1 MAGRLVGRNHQQQ
14 ARGLYLRVRPSQKG
28 PDVSRP
34 KVIVIVQEGRPV
46 PPVERLEAEA
56 DVVVVR
62 TAEQFKAA
70 LPGTEI
76 LFLNDFR
83 TKLLREVGPGGL
95 RWIHT
100 SSIGVDSLMTEE
112 IINSDIVV
120 SNSRGVCERPIAEW
134 VLGVLLMFTKDLRRT
149 IELQQARTWQ
159 HRETEPLLG
168 RKVLVVGP
176 GPVGRET
183 VLLLRAA
190 GMDVTVVGRSARKD
204 AQLGVIASFDDLDDL
219 LGQAQDVVL
228 TVPLTEETRGLFN
241 AARFE
246 KMRPGAR
253 LVNVGRG
260 AVVVEQDLLDAID
273 AGHLGAAA
281 LDVFENEPLP
291 AENPLWGHKNILVSP
306 HASGDL
312 IGWRGRVVDCFA
324 RNLEHWKN
332 DQPLNDVVDLK
343 KLGGSAPNT
352 VSQAGTVLPQSSS
365 VV

>member
-1 MAGRLVGRNHQQQ
+1 
-14 ARGLYLRVRPSQKG
+14 
-28 PDVSRP
+28 VSRP

-62 TAEQFKAA
+62 TADEFRAA
-70 LPGTEI
+70 QPGAEI

-83 TKLLREVGPGGL
+83 TKLLREVGPGEL

-100 SSIGVDSLMTEE
+100 SSIGVDTLLTQE
-112 IINSDIVV
+112 IVNSDIVV

-149 IELQQARTWQ
+149 IELQRARTWQ

-190 GMDVTVVGRSARKD
+190 GMEVTVVGRTARED
-204 AQLGVIASFDDLDDL
+204 AQLGAIASFGELDGL
-219 LGQAQDVVL
+219 LGEAEDVVL
-228 TVPLTEETRGLFN
+228 TLPLTEETRGLFN
-241 AARFE
+241 SSRID

-260 AVVVEQDLLDAID
+260 AVVVERDLIDSID

-281 LDVFENEPLP
+281 LDVFEHEPLA
-291 AENPLWGHKNILVSP
+291 AENPLWSRNNILVSP

-312 IGWRGRVVDCFA
+312 IGWRGRVVDSFA
-324 RNLEHWKN
+324 RNLRRWKAN
-332 DQPLNDVVDLK
+332 EPLHDVVDLK
-343 KLGGSAPNT
+343 KLGVTAP
-352 VSQAGTVLPQSSS
+352 VLVPDKP
-365 VV
+365 

>member
-1 MAGRLVGRNHQQQ
+1 M
-14 ARGLYLRVRPSQKG
+14 
-28 PDVSRP
+28 SRP
-34 KVIVIVQEGRPV
+34 KVIVIVQEGRPI
-46 PPVERLEAEA
+46 PPVERMEAEA
-56 DVVVVR
+56 DIVVVR
-62 TAEQFKAA
+62 TAEEFHTA

-83 TKLLREVGPGGL
+83 TKLLREVGPGEL

-100 SSIGVDSLMTEE
+100 SSIGVDSLMTDE
-112 IINSDIVV
+112 IVNSDIVV

-183 VLLLRAA
+183 ILLLKAA
-190 GMDVTVVGRSARKD
+190 GMNVTVVGRTARED
-204 AQLGVIASFDDLDDL
+204 AQLGPIAGFGDLDRL
-219 LGQAQDVVL
+219 LGEAEDVVL
-228 TVPLTEETRGLFN
+228 TLPLTEETRGLFDSS
-241 AARFE
+241 RFDN
-246 KMRPGAR
+246 MRAGAR

-260 AVVVEQDLLDAID
+260 AVVVEQDLIDAID
-273 AGHLGAAA
+273 AGHLGGAA
-281 LDVFENEPLP
+281 LDVFEHEPLA
-291 AENPLWGHKNILVSP
+291 AENPLWSHKNILVSP

-324 RNLEHWKN
+324 RNLTRWKAN
-332 DQPLNDVVDLK
+332 EPLQDVVDLK
-343 KLGGSAPNT
+343 KLGATSPALVTDKP
-352 VSQAGTVLPQSSS
+352 
-365 VV
+365 

>member
-1 MAGRLVGRNHQQQ
+1 
-14 ARGLYLRVRPSQKG
+14 
-28 PDVSRP
+28 
-34 KVIVIVQEGRPV
+34 
-46 PPVERLEAEA
+46 LEAESE
-56 DVVVVR
+56 VVVVR
-62 TAEQFKAA
+62 TVEEFRAA

-100 SSIGVDSLMTEE
+100 SSIGVDSLLTEE
-112 IINSDIVV
+112 IVNSDILV

-134 VLGVLLMFTKDLRRT
+134 VLGVLLMFTKDLRQT
-149 IELQQARTWQ
+149 IELQQTHTWL

-190 GMDVTVVGRSARKD
+190 GMDVTVVGRTSRDD
-204 AQLGVIASFDDLDDL
+204 AQLGAIASFDDLDVL
-219 LGQAQDVVL
+219 LGAAEDVVL
-228 TVPLTEETRGLFN
+228 TVPLTEETRSLFN
-241 AARFE
+241 SSRFD

-260 AVVVEQDLLDAID
+260 AVVVEEDLLSAID

-281 LDVFENEPLP
+281 LDVFENEPLSP
-291 AENPLWGHKNILVSP
+291 ENPLWSHNNILVSP

-312 IGWRGRVVDCFA
+312 IGWRGRVVDSFA
-324 RNLEHWKN
+324 RNLGRWKAN
-332 DQPLNDVVDLK
+332 EPLHDVVDLK
-343 KLGGSAPNT
+343 KLGVTAP
-352 VSQAGTVLPQSSS
+352 VMHSGKA
-365 VV
+365 

>member
-1 MAGRLVGRNHQQQ
+1 M
-14 ARGLYLRVRPSQKG
+14 
-28 PDVSRP
+28 SRP

-56 DVVVVR
+56 EVVVVR
-62 TAEQFKAA
+62 TAEEFKAA

-183 VLLLRAA
+183 VLLLRGA
-190 GMDVTVVGRSARKD
+190 GMDVTVVGRSGRKD
-204 AQLGVIASFDDLDDL
+204 TQLGAIASFDDLDKL
-219 LGQAQDVVL
+219 LGEAQDVVL

-241 AARFE
+241 AARFDR
-246 KMRPGAR
+246 MRPGAR

-273 AGHLGAAA
+273 SGHLGAAA
-281 LDVFENEPLP
+281 LDVFENEPLA
-291 AENPLWGHKNILVSP
+291 AENPLWSRNNILVSP

-332 DQPLNDVVDLK
+332 GEPLNDVVDLK
-343 KLGGSAPNT
+343 KLGGSAPNP
-352 VSQAGTVLPQSSS
+352 VSQAGTVLPQSAS

>member
-1 MAGRLVGRNHQQQ
+1 M
-14 ARGLYLRVRPSQKG
+14 
-28 PDVSRP
+28 SRP
-34 KVIVIVQEGRPV
+34 KVIVIVQEGRPR

-56 DVVVVR
+56 DVTVVR
-62 TAEQFKAA
+62 TAEEFRAA

-83 TKLLREVGPGGL
+83 TKLLREVGPGEL

-100 SSIGVDSLMTEE
+100 SSIGVDSLMTDE
-112 IINSDIVV
+112 IVNSDIVV

-159 HRETEPLLG
+159 HRETESLLG

-190 GMDVTVVGRSARKD
+190 GMDVTVVGRSVRED
-204 AQLGVIASFDDLDDL
+204 AQLGPVAGFGDLDRL
-219 LGQAQDVVL
+219 LGEAEDVVL
-228 TVPLTEETRGLFN
+228 TLPLTEETRGLFN
-241 AARFE
+241 ASRLD
-246 KMRPGAR
+246 KMRSGAR
-253 LVNVGRG
+253 LINVGRG
-260 AVVVEQDLLDAID
+260 AVVVEQDLIDAID
-273 AGHLGAAA
+273 TGHLGGAA
-281 LDVFENEPLP
+281 LDVFEHEPLA
-291 AENPLWGHKNILVSP
+291 AENPLWSRKNILVSP

-324 RNLEHWKN
+324 RNLTRWKAN
-332 DQPLNDVVDLK
+332 EPLHDVVNLK
-343 KLGGSAPNT
+343 KLGMTAP
-352 VSQAGTVLPQSSS
+352 VLVTDNP
-365 VV
+365 

>member
-1 MAGRLVGRNHQQQ
+1 M
-14 ARGLYLRVRPSQKG
+14 
-28 PDVSRP
+28 SRP
-34 KVIVIVQEGRPV
+34 KVMVIVQEGRPV
-46 PPVERLEAEA
+46 PPLERLDEEAE
-56 DVVVVR
+56 VVVVR
-62 TAEQFKAA
+62 TADEFRAA
-70 LPGTEI
+70 QPGTQI

-83 TKLLREVGPGGL
+83 TKLLREVGPGEL

-100 SSIGVDSLMTEE
+100 SSIGVDSLMTDE
-112 IINSDIVV
+112 IINSDILV

-149 IELQQARTWQ
+149 IELQRGRIWQ
-159 HRETEPLLG
+159 HRETEPLLD

-190 GMDVTVVGRSARKD
+190 GMDVTVVGRTARDD
-204 AQLGVIASFDDLDDL
+204 AQLGAIASFDDLDVL
-219 LGQAQDVVL
+219 LGEAQDVVL
-228 TVPLTEETRGLFN
+228 TLPLTRETRGLFN
-241 AARFE
+241 AARFDR
-246 KMRPGAR
+246 MRQGAR

-281 LDVFENEPLP
+281 LDVFEHEPLA
-291 AENPLWGHKNILVSP
+291 AENPLWSRNNILVSP

-324 RNLEHWKN
+324 RNLLNWKTG
-332 DQPLNDVVDLK
+332 QPLNDVVDLK
-343 KLGGSAPNT
+343 KLGPAAPKI
-352 VSQAGTVLPQSSS
+352 VSQAGTVLPQSAS

>member
-1 MAGRLVGRNHQQQ
+1 M
-14 ARGLYLRVRPSQKG
+14 
-28 PDVSRP
+28 
-34 KVIVIVQEGRPV
+34 
-46 PPVERLEAEA
+46 
-56 DVVVVR
+56 VVR
-62 TAEQFKAA
+62 TAEEFRAA

-83 TKLLREVGPGGL
+83 TKLLREVGPGEL

-100 SSIGVDSLMTEE
+100 SSIGVDSLMTDE
-112 IINSDIVV
+112 IVNSDIVV

-190 GMDVTVVGRSARKD
+190 GMDVTVVGRSARED
-204 AQLGVIASFDDLDDL
+204 AQLGPVAGFGDLDRL
-219 LGQAQDVVL
+219 LGEAEDVVL
-228 TVPLTEETRGLFN
+228 TLPLTEETRGLFN
-241 AARFE
+241 ASRLD
-246 KMRPGAR
+246 KMRSGAR
-253 LVNVGRG
+253 LINVGRG
-260 AVVVEQDLLDAID
+260 AVVVEQDLIDAID
-273 AGHLGAAA
+273 TGHLGGAA
-281 LDVFENEPLP
+281 LDVFEHEPLA
-291 AENPLWGHKNILVSP
+291 AENPLWSRKNILVSP

-324 RNLEHWKN
+324 RNLTRWKAN
-332 DQPLNDVVDLK
+332 ERLHDVVNLK
-343 KLGGSAPNT
+343 KLGMTAP
-352 VSQAGTVLPQSSS
+352 VLVTDNP
-365 VV
+365 

>member
-1 MAGRLVGRNHQQQ
+1 
-14 ARGLYLRVRPSQKG
+14 
-28 PDVSRP
+28 
-34 KVIVIVQEGRPV
+34 
-46 PPVERLEAEA
+46 VERLEAEA
-56 DVVVVR
+56 DVTVVR
-62 TAEQFKAA
+62 TAEEFRAA

-83 TKLLREVGPGGL
+83 TKLLREVGPGEL

-100 SSIGVDSLMTEE
+100 SSIGVDSLMTDE
-112 IINSDIVV
+112 IVNSDIVV

-190 GMDVTVVGRSARKD
+190 GMDVTVVGRSARED
-204 AQLGVIASFDDLDDL
+204 AQLGPVAGFGDLDRL
-219 LGQAQDVVL
+219 LGEAEDVVL
-228 TVPLTEETRGLFN
+228 TLPLTEETRGLFN
-241 AARFE
+241 ASRLD
-246 KMRPGAR
+246 KMRSGAR
-253 LVNVGRG
+253 LINVGRG
-260 AVVVEQDLLDAID
+260 AVVVEQDLIDAID
-273 AGHLGAAA
+273 TGHLGGAA
-281 LDVFENEPLP
+281 LDVFEHEPLP
-291 AENPLWGHKNILVSP
+291 AENPLWSRKNILVSP

-324 RNLEHWKN
+324 RNLTRWKAN
-332 DQPLNDVVDLK
+332 ERLHDVVNLK
-343 KLGGSAPNT
+343 KLGMTAP
-352 VSQAGTVLPQSSS
+352 VLVTDNP
-365 VV
+365 

>member
-1 MAGRLVGRNHQQQ
+1 M
-14 ARGLYLRVRPSQKG
+14 SQ
-28 PDVSRP
+28 P
-34 KVIVIVQEGRPV
+34 KVIAIVQEGRPL
-46 PPVERLEAEA
+46 PPLERLEAEA

-62 TAEQFKAA
+62 TADEFRAA
-70 LPGTEI
+70 QPGAEI

-83 TKLLREVGPGGL
+83 TKLLREVGPGEL

-100 SSIGVDSLMTEE
+100 SSIGVDSLMTDE

-190 GMDVTVVGRSARKD
+190 GMDVTVVGRSARND
-204 AQLGVIASFDDLDDL
+204 AQLGSISGFDELDRL
-219 LGQAQDVVL
+219 LGQADDVVL
-228 TVPLTEETRGLFN
+228 TLPLTEETRGLFN
-241 AARFE
+241 SLRFG
-246 KMRPGAR
+246 KMRSGAR

-260 AVVVEQDLLDAID
+260 AVVVEQDLLDALD
-273 AGHLGAAA
+273 EGHLAGAA
-281 LDVFENEPLP
+281 LDVFEHEPLD
-291 AENPLWGHKNILVSP
+291 AGNPLWSRRNILVSP

-324 RNLEHWKN
+324 RNLRLWKAHE
-332 DQPLNDVVDLK
+332 PLKDVVDLK
-343 KLGGSAPNT
+343 KLGLAAPALSAETP
-352 VSQAGTVLPQSSS
+352 
-365 VV
+365 

>member
-1 MAGRLVGRNHQQQ
+1 M
-14 ARGLYLRVRPSQKG
+14 SQ
-28 PDVSRP
+28 P
-34 KVIVIVQEGRPV
+34 KAIVIVQQGRPL
-46 PPVERLEAEA
+46 PPVERVASEAEI
-56 DVVVVR
+56 VVVR
-62 TAEQFKAA
+62 TADEFRAA

-83 TKLLREVGPGGL
+83 STLLREVGPGGL

-100 SSIGVDSLMTEE
+100 SSIGVDNLLTEE
-112 IINSDIVV
+112 IVNSDIVV

-134 VLGVLLMFTKDLRRT
+134 ILGVLLMFTKDLRRT
-149 IELQQARTWQ
+149 IELQQEHKWL

-190 GMDVTVVGRSARKD
+190 GMDVTVVGRSARQD
-204 AQLGVIASFDDLDDL
+204 PRLGAIASFRDLDGL
-219 LGQAQDVVL
+219 LGEAEDVVL
-228 TVPLTEETRGLFN
+228 TLPLTEETRGLFD
-241 AARFE
+241 ADRLM

-260 AVVVEQDLLDAID
+260 PVVVDQDLIEAVDS
-273 AGHLGAAA
+273 GHLGGAA
-281 LDVFENEPLP
+281 LDVFEQEPLP
-291 AENPLWGHKNILVSP
+291 EDSPFWNNNRILVSP

-324 RNLEHWKN
+324 ENLRRWKAN
-332 DQPLNDVVDLK
+332 EPLRDVVDLS
-343 KLGGSAPNT
+343 KLGVTAAPSA
-352 VSQAGTVLPQSSS
+352 VEVH
-365 VV
+365 